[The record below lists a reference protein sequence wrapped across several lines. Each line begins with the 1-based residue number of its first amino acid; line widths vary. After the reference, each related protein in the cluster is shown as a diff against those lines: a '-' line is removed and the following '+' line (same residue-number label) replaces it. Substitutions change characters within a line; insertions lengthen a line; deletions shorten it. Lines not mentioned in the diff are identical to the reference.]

1 MATTSRFVAKNGL
14 DNNSKTLLNIGTSG
28 SELSFSGGHLVTFT
42 STGTTTLTLPT
53 TGTLATTGDIKD
65 ATLML
70 GVSGVGLSGSANFSA
85 NTSSNATFTVTSN
98 ATSAN
103 TVSTIVSRDTSGN
116 FSAGIITASLDGN
129 ATNVTGTVAI
139 INGGTGATSA
149 TSAITNL
156 GATTVG
162 ANLFKLTDPSATTFI
177 RINSANTV
185 STRTAAEFRSDLGAT
200 TVGSALF
207 TLSNPGSTSFIR
219 INADNTV
226 TAQSASSYRSD
237 LGANTVGSNIFTLT
251 NPSATTFIKIN
262 SDNTVTA
269 RSASEMRTDLGAT
282 SLGSDFFTLSTSS
295 TSYIQITSTGSI
307 NLLNAS
313 NFRTAIGA
321 GTGTVTSVDLSMPS
335 IFSVSNNPVTTS
347 GTLTVSLANQTANT
361 VFAGPSTGSSAAPTF
376 RTLTFADVTDTL
388 TVGKGGTGTSSLT
401 SNSVLVG
408 NGTSAVTLTSTSTQ
422 YKVFVSGSGGAPTWG
437 SVSLDQAAAISGKL
451 PLEHGGTNATTAAE
465 ALTNLGA
472 LSSSTSS
479 TQDGYFGNIYLQD
492 DTSPSNYLQIT
503 NFDNL
508 TASRTLKINCNDA
521 DKSLTI
527 SADSTISGTNT
538 GDQTITLTG
547 DVTGSGTSSFAATL
561 ATSGV
566 TSGTYNN
573 STTAVTPFTVD
584 SKGRI
589 TSTSTNVT
597 ITPAFSSLTDKP
609 TTLSGYGITDALSN
623 STSSTQSGY
632 FGELYLYDTVNPS
645 NYLKILN
652 VADLTA
658 TRTLS
663 INTGNSN
670 RTLTLNGDSTISGTN
685 TGDQTIT
692 LTGDVTG
699 TGTSSFAATLATSG
713 VTAGTYN
720 NSTTAITPFTVDAK
734 GRITSTGVASTI
746 SPTFS
751 SITSKPTTLSG
762 YGITDA
768 LSNSTSS
775 TQNAYFGNI
784 HLQDDTT
791 PSNYLQITDAENL
804 TADRILNLNVND
816 ANRTI
821 SLSGN
826 LTVSTSATISGTNT
840 GDQTITLTGDVTGSG
855 TGSFSATIGSQAVTF
870 AKIVNSGTTGL
881 SVVGRSANSAGSFD
895 EISAGSDGQIL
906 RRSGT
911 TIAFGNI
918 NLSSSNAVGTTILK
932 VDNGGVGTST
942 ASANNVFAGPTTG
955 SATTP
960 AFRAL
965 VAGDIPNLDANKI
978 TTGTIATARLASG
991 TAASTSYLRG
1001 DQTWATIPSASAAGA
1016 NGSLQYNNSGSFGG
1030 AAYAQWNSTNNSLWL
1045 YATPTS
1051 TASSAVLKLGPNF
1064 TEEVPAI
1071 GDFAGSANGTILASN
1086 IGTSFTGNQVD
1097 FQVAGSNIFKIDRS
1111 GNTTI
1116 AATTAS
1122 TSSTTGALIVSGGV
1136 GIAQSLYVGSNLYQN
1151 SNAITAYDTGF
1162 RNRIINGD
1170 GNIDQRNNGSTT
1182 IPGVGATNFID
1193 RWKMNVFGSGRLT
1206 VGKNYGGVAAPDG
1219 FVSYIGMKTTT
1230 ISTPAANDYNFLSQA
1245 IEGVNTLD
1253 LQWGTAN
1260 AKSVTLS
1267 FWAYSSLTGTFG
1279 GSVRNH
1285 GSGGFNRSYPF
1296 TYTISSSNTWEKKTI
1311 VIAGDTSGTWPT
1323 GQLHAIEIIF
1333 VVSNGTVWQA
1343 TPFAWVAENRT
1354 GPNVSLVNLIGTL
1367 NATLYLTGIQAEI
1380 GSVATPY
1387 ERRNYGHE
1395 FALCQRYYQITEVRT
1410 GGYHTA
1416 GSYLR
1421 GSAYLNTAARPITSP
1436 IFTVLSTDESFNL
1449 GSLNAGDS
1457 FFRGDSFRFLVQLT
1471 TTGDGFGQWKV
1482 SCDTEF

>member
-65 ATLML
+65 ATLTL

-116 FSAGIITASLDGN
+116 FSAGTITASLDGN

-139 INGGTGATSA
+139 VNGGTGATSA

-226 TAQSASSYRSD
+226 TAQSASSYRTD

-262 SDNTVTA
+262 ADNTVTA

-408 NGTSAVTLTSTSTQ
+408 NGTSSVTLTSTSTQ

-573 STTAVTPFTVD
+573 STTAITPFTVD

-597 ITPAFSSLTDKP
+597 ITPAFSSLTSKP

-632 FGELYLYDTVNPS
+632 FGELYLYDTSTPS

-670 RTLTLNGDSTISGTN
+670 RTLTLDGDSTISGTN

-699 TGTSSFAATLATSG
+699 SGTSSFAATLATSG

-720 NSTTAITPFTVDAK
+720 NSTTAITPFTVDSK

-746 SPTFS
+746 SPAFS

-791 PSNYLQITDAENL
+791 PSHYLQITDAENL
-804 TADRILNLNVND
+804 TADRILSLNVND

-855 TGSFSATIGSQAVTF
+855 TSSFSATIGSQAVTF

-906 RRSGT
+906 RRSGN

-918 NLSSSNAVGTTILK
+918 NLSSSNAVGTTILN
-932 VDNGGVGTST
+932 VNNGGIGTST

-965 VAGDIPNLDANKI
+965 VAADIPSLNYAPQTTGTSLLYGNNAGGFSNATVSTGLSFSGGTLSNTGVTSVGLSLPNIFTVSTSTVTTTGTLTATLSTTSANNVFAGPTTGSATTPAFRALVAADIPNLDANKI

-1001 DQTWATIPSASAAGA
+1001 DQTWATITATSPAGGS
-1016 NGSLQYNNSGSFGG
+1016 GSLQYNNAGSFGG
-1030 AAYAQWNSTNNSLWL
+1030 AAYARWNSTNNSLWL
-1045 YATPTS
+1045 YAAPTA
-1051 TASSAVLKLGPNF
+1051 TTLSAVLQMGAGF
-1064 TEEVPAI
+1064 TDEVPAI

-1097 FQVAGSNIFKIDRS
+1097 FQVAGSNIFKIDSS

-1116 AATTAS
+1116 AATTQS
-1122 TSSTTGALIVSGGV
+1122 TSTTSGALKVSGGV
-1136 GIAQSLYVGSNLYQN
+1136 GIVKNVYVGGNIQVGSGTFTRASTNDIILDNSSTSDTPGVTYYYGNNTNMGTDVFSSGGTARFRIVKNLN
-1151 SNAITAYDTGF
+1151 ETGGAELWSVNVNGIVTRTAWAVGETIKTQTYIWSDMSMSSVSDPTSVTSSSYTTIATASYTPLSSSSYLWIEFSATYDYLNGTSADEFAANIEVGGTE
-1162 RNRIINGD
+1162 IINVFQKF
-1170 GNIDQRNNGSTT
+1170 INGSGGGGRS
-1182 IPGVGATNFID
+1182 GVLFPL
-1193 RWKMNVFGSGRLT
+1193 SGRYT
-1206 VGKNYGGVAAPDG
+1206 NA
-1219 FVSYIGMKTTT
+1219 
-1230 ISTPAANDYNFLSQA
+1230 
-1245 IEGVNTLD
+1245 
-1253 LQWGTAN
+1253 GT
-1260 AKSVTLS
+1260 
-1267 FWAYSSLTGTFG
+1267 SSLTITVRVKRNSGDDPIRVFG
-1279 GSVRNH
+1279 NA
-1285 GSGGFNRSYPF
+1285 GSGLMR
-1296 TYTISSSNTWEKKTI
+1296 
-1311 VIAGDTSGTWPT
+1311 
-1323 GQLHAIEIIF
+1323 
-1333 VVSNGTVWQA
+1333 
-1343 TPFAWVAENRT
+1343 
-1354 GPNVSLVNLIGTL
+1354 
-1367 NATLYLTGIQAEI
+1367 IQEI
-1380 GSVATPY
+1380 G
-1387 ERRNYGHE
+1387 R
-1395 FALCQRYYQITEVRT
+1395 
-1410 GGYHTA
+1410 
-1416 GSYLR
+1416 
-1421 GSAYLNTAARPITSP
+1421 
-1436 IFTVLSTDESFNL
+1436 
-1449 GSLNAGDS
+1449 
-1457 FFRGDSFRFLVQLT
+1457 
-1471 TTGDGFGQWKV
+1471 
-1482 SCDTEF
+1482 

>member
-1 MATTSRFVAKNGL
+1 
-14 DNNSKTLLNIGTSG
+14 
-28 SELSFSGGHLVTFT
+28 
-42 STGTTTLTLPT
+42 
-53 TGTLATTGDIKD
+53 
-65 ATLML
+65 
-70 GVSGVGLSGSANFSA
+70 
-85 NTSSNATFTVTSN
+85 
-98 ATSAN
+98 
-103 TVSTIVSRDTSGN
+103 
-116 FSAGIITASLDGN
+116 
-129 ATNVTGTVAI
+129 
-139 INGGTGATSA
+139 
-149 TSAITNL
+149 
-156 GATTVG
+156 
-162 ANLFKLTDPSATTFI
+162 
-177 RINSANTV
+177 
-185 STRTAAEFRSDLGAT
+185 
-200 TVGSALF
+200 
-207 TLSNPGSTSFIR
+207 
-219 INADNTV
+219 
-226 TAQSASSYRSD
+226 
-237 LGANTVGSNIFTLT
+237 
-251 NPSATTFIKIN
+251 
-262 SDNTVTA
+262 
-269 RSASEMRTDLGAT
+269 MRTDLGAT

-746 SPTFS
+746 SPAFS

-791 PSNYLQITDAENL
+791 PSHYLQITDAENL
-804 TADRILNLNVND
+804 TADRTLNLNVND

-840 GDQTITLTGDVTGSG
+840 GDQTITLTGDVTGTG
-855 TGSFSATIGSQAVTF
+855 TSSFSATIGSQAVTF

-895 EISAGSDGQIL
+895 EISAASDGQIL
-906 RRSGT
+906 RRSGNA
-911 TIAFGNI
+911 IAFGNI
-918 NLSSSNAVGTTILK
+918 NLSSSNAVGTTILN
-932 VDNGGVGTST
+932 VNNGGIGTST

-965 VAGDIPNLDANKI
+965 VAADIPNLDANKI

-1001 DQTWATIPSASAAGA
+1001 DQTWATIPSASAAGGS
-1016 NGSLQYNNSGSFGG
+1016 GSLQYNDAGSFGG
-1030 AAYAQWNSTNNSLWL
+1030 AAYARWNSTNNSLWL
-1045 YATPTS
+1045 YATPELS
-1051 TASSAVLKLGPNF
+1051 ASSAVLKLGAGF
-1064 TEEVPAI
+1064 TDEVPAL

-1097 FQVAGSNIFKIDRS
+1097 FQVAGSNIFKIDKS

-1122 TSSTTGALIVSGGV
+1122 TSSTTGALIVSGGA

-1170 GNIDQRNNGSTT
+1170 FFIDQRNNAASITPSTT
-1182 IPGVGATNFID
+1182 QNVID
-1193 RWKMNVFGSGRLT
+1193 RWKMNLFGSGRVT
-1206 VGKNYGGVAAPDG
+1206 CGKNYGGVASPSP
-1219 FVSYIGMKTTT
+1219 VTSYYGMKVTTT
-1230 ISTPAANDYNFLSQA
+1230 TTPGASDYNFFSQV
-1245 IEGVNTLD
+1245 IEGPNTID

-1260 AKSVTLS
+1260 AQSITLS

-1279 GSVRNH
+1279 GSVRNQ
-1285 GSGGFNRSYPF
+1285 GTFNRSYPF
-1296 TYTISSSNTWEKKTI
+1296 TYTISSANTWEKKTV
-1311 VIAGDTSGTWPT
+1311 VIPGDTSGTWTTST
-1323 GQLHAIEIIF
+1323 GFGIELIFIIA
-1333 VVSNGTVWQA
+1333 NGTTYQSTANSWA
-1343 TPFAWVAENRT
+1343 SGNFH
-1354 GPNVSLVNLIGTL
+1354 GPSGSLVNLIGTL
-1367 NATLYLTGIQAEI
+1367 NSTLYLTAVQVEI
-1380 GSVATPY
+1380 GSVSTVF

-1395 FALCQRYYQITEVRT
+1395 FALCQRYYQIVEVRV
-1410 GGYHTA
+1410 GGYNTT
-1416 GSYLR
+1416 GNFLR
-1421 GSAYLNTAARPITSP
+1421 GSAYLNTVMRPIVSP
-1436 IFTVLSTDESFNL
+1436 VFTVLETNESSNL
-1449 GSLNAGDS
+1449 GTLSADDS
-1457 FFRGDSFRFLVQLT
+1457 NFRGDSFRYLVQVSA
-1471 TTGDGFGQWKV
+1471 TGDAYGQWKV